1 MEWFDDAMVWEVL
14 DHVHGLR
21 SGDGGSEDD
30 EEDEG

>member
-14 DHVHGLR
+14 DHVLGLG
-21 SGDGGSEDD
+21 SVGGSEDD